1 MARGE
6 QYQTENVIKSIEF
19 LINNEESMIHN
30 AQNEQ
35 VKILRQALNLYDK
48 LAIGTKD
55 DIDFRR
61 KTDKQF
67 DDLFTN
73 LDNSIGELL
82 DSISKRNANVKELS
96 NTYKVDENDVANA
109 IDIVAKK
116 NAAIDKK
123 NVIDEVVKQKI
134 DEIFEKMIYTERIIK
149 DELL

>member
-1 MARGE
+1 MLKFSMARGE

-61 KTDKQF
+61 KTDKVF

-73 LDNSIGELL
+73 LDNSIGKLL
-82 DSISKRNANVKELS
+82 DSMSKRNANIKEL
-96 NTYKVDENDVANA
+96 TK
-109 IDIVAKK
+109 
-116 NAAIDKK
+116 
-123 NVIDEVVKQKI
+123 
-134 DEIFEKMIYTERIIK
+134 T
-149 DELL
+149 